1 VPPYFRER
9 ADWQHVSAILQAAVG
24 ERLKFE
30 RAWIMRVSKGAH
42 SLAQVREHVQ
52 AALEKAK
59 GPELQGLLR
68 PYPAEAMTAYPVDTR
83 VNSVRHNDVACVA
96 PLAV

>member
-1 VPPYFRER
+1 LSTP
-9 ADWQHVSAILQAAVG
+9 
-24 ERLKFE
+24 
-30 RAWIMRVSKGAH
+30 
-42 SLAQVREHVQ
+42 
-52 AALEKAK
+52 AK
-59 GPELQGLLR
+59 EGRISSLLR